1 MNTDFPGILFVDPH
15 PATRT
20 ALNQLLNDEP
30 WNCRFVATTKEALA
44 TLKTATIDLIVAE
57 VSLGD
62 TDGIQ
67 LFQKIQHDYPQIIR
81 IFMTAGS
88 DQDEVISAL
97 THGQA
102 QQLIPKPWIDQ
113 ECKEILRSALRQS
126 KQQKKHSLEFQR
138 LINSIP
144 LLPALPASYANV
156 RSCIQQDDVDI
167 DQMAEY
173 ISQDVALA
181 AIVLRWANSALF
193 GQRFQVDSIKKAIIV
208 LGTDIVESLVLTE
221 AVNRTVAGKI
231 PLIKGF
237 DFKKFQ
243 KHSMATASIS
253 RLLIK
258 TLFPVDSVRQDR
270 AFIAGLLHDL
280 GKLVAASF
288 YSQQFARAIEL
299 ARKKALPL
307 SEAEREI
314 YQSDHTELGSFLT
327 GWWALPPFI
336 FNAIKFHHNPKRT
349 PLDPDIIIAA
359 YTANLLSYQFGY
371 GSNGDTLPRELP
383 ENYRKQFFLT
393 DEFIE
398 ILRAGTDKVI
408 CSLLN

>member
-1 MNTDFPGILFVDPH
+1 MNRDFPSILFVDPH
-15 PATRT
+15 PATRA
-20 ALNQLLNDEP
+20 ALNQLLHDEP
-30 WNCRFVATTKEALA
+30 WHCRFVSTTKEALA
-44 TLKTATIDLIVAE
+44 TLETAAIDLVVAE
-57 VSLGD
+57 VGLGD
-62 TDGIQ
+62 TDGTQ
-67 LFQKIQHDYPQIIR
+67 LFQRIQHDYPHIIR
-81 IFMTAGS
+81 IFLTAGN
-88 DQDEVISAL
+88 DQEEVTSAL
-97 THGQA
+97 TNGQA
-102 QQLIPKPWIDQ
+102 QQLIQKPWIDQ
-113 ECKEILRSALRQS
+113 ECKEILRSALRQA

-144 LLPALPASYANV
+144 LLPALPTSYANI

-181 AIVLRWANSALF
+181 ATVLRWANSALF

-243 KHSMATASIS
+243 KHSMASASIS
-253 RLLIK
+253 RLLIR

-288 YSQQFARAIEL
+288 YSQQFARAIQL
-299 ARKKALPL
+299 ARKKALSL

-314 YQSDHTELGSFLT
+314 YQSDHTELGSFLAE
-327 GWWALPPFI
+327 WWALPPFI
-336 FNAIKFHHNPKRT
+336 FNAIKFHHNPQST

-359 YTANLLSYQFGY
+359 YSANLLSYQFGY

-383 ENYRKQFFLT
+383 ENYRGKFFLT
-393 DEFIE
+393 DESIE

-408 CSLLN
+408 RSLLN

>member
-44 TLKTATIDLIVAE
+44 TLETETIDLIVAE

-81 IFMTAGS
+81 IFLTAGS

-288 YSQQFARAIEL
+288 YPQQFARAIEL

-307 SEAEREI
+307 SEAGREI
-314 YQSDHTELGSFLT
+314 YQSDHTELGSFLAE
-327 GWWALPPFI
+327 WWALPPFI
-336 FNAIKFHHNPKRT
+336 FNAIKFHHNPKST

-359 YTANLLSYQFGY
+359 YAANLLSYQFGY

-383 ENYRKQFFLT
+383 ENYREQFFLT
-393 DEFIE
+393 DESIE
-398 ILRAGTDKVI
+398 ILQAGTDKVI
-408 CSLLN
+408 RSLLN